1 MDYKVLYRKYRP
13 QTFDELVGQNVVV
26 KLLKDSILENRI
38 SHAYIFSGP
47 RGTGK
52 TSTAKIFARAINCIN
67 NTDGNPCLECELC
80 KNFNTSSDIYEID
93 AASNTGVDQIR
104 EIIDNVKLSPINSKY
119 KVYIIDE
126 VHMLSTSAFN
136 ALLLTLEE
144 PPAHAIFILA
154 TTNIE
159 DVPITVLS
167 RCQRL
172 DFKKIG
178 LTDIIIQLKNICQK
192 ENIEIDD
199 DALTEI
205 ANFSEGGLR
214 DALSILDQ
222 ISKLK
227 NHIEIKDVLDNLGL
241 ISNSQVIEM
250 IEHLNNSDGNYIVD
264 FIEKAKEL
272 SVDYKTLIKKII
284 NVVKKRALETKLN
297 DRIDKLSYDDY
308 KNICFELSDTLYK
321 TNVNVDLFSLL
332 ELILLKYIK
341 SGKNVET
348 SNSEQINNTDSIP
361 KKEESNNISTQG
373 KISKLQIKN
382 NSSYY
387 AQLEKVR
394 INNCFVSASKDNKNL
409 CNNMWTKFKQ
419 ITENKKVKGLIEDT
433 DVVLASPAIM
443 VLNTSIKSLAGEIN
457 KNCKIVEDNF
467 NDLFKTSYLIIAT
480 DTENW
485 NNEMNT
491 FKENV
496 KNKIKYSLMNEPV
509 ENNELDGIIDIF
521 DINKIEEK

>member
-52 TSTAKIFARAINCIN
+52 TSTAKIFAKAINCIN

-80 KNFNTSSDIYEID
+80 KNFNTSNDIYEID

-144 PPAHAIFILA
+144 PPSHAIFILA

-178 LTDIIIQLKNICQK
+178 LNDIIAQLKNVCQK

-199 DALTEI
+199 DALVEI

-227 NHIEIKDVLDNLGL
+227 KHIKISDVLDNLGL

-250 IEHLNNSDGNYIVD
+250 IDQLNNNDGIYIIN

-284 NVVKKRALETKLN
+284 NAAKKRALDIKLN
-297 DRIDKLSYDDY
+297 DRIDRLSYDDY

-332 ELILLKYIK
+332 ELILLKYVK
-341 SGKNVET
+341 SSHNVET
-348 SNSEQINNTDSIP
+348 HNIKQTNNTEEKI
-361 KKEESNNISTQG
+361 KETVSTIAPQTTTNQT
-373 KISKLQIKN
+373 QIKN

-387 AQLEKVR
+387 LQLEKVR
-394 INNCFVSASKDNKNL
+394 INNCFVSAAKDTKNYCIDL
-409 CNNMWTKFKQ
+409 WIKFKQ

-433 DVVLASPAIM
+433 DVVLASPTIM
-443 VLNTSIKSLAGEIN
+443 VLNTTIKSLAVEIN
-457 KNCKIVEDNF
+457 KNCKIIEENF
-467 NDLFKTSYLIIAT
+467 NDLFNTNYLIIAT

-485 NNEMNT
+485 NNEMDI
-491 FKENV
+491 FKKNI
-496 KNKIKYSLMNEPV
+496 KNKVKYSLMSEPV
-509 ENNELDGIIDIF
+509 ENNELNDIIDIF